1 MSDTHPPL
9 NIETVHHIANLV
21 QLGLTDEEAAA
32 FLPQLNAILEYF
44 ALLQEVDTES
54 VPPAFLLP
62 GARNVLREDHPEP
75 GMSRGGLPE
84 QRSSLRRGVCK
95 RAAGCWREA

>member
-1 MSDTHPPL
+1 MSDTHHPL

-62 GARNVLREDHPEP
+62 GARNVLREDNPEP
-75 GMSRGGLPE
+75 GMSR
-84 QRSSLRRGVCK
+84 
-95 RAAGCWREA
+95 EAFLSNVPDSEGEYVSVPRVLEEA

>member
-1 MSDTHPPL
+1 MSDTYHPL

-62 GARNVLREDHPEP
+62 GAHNVLREDNPEL
-75 GMSRGGLPE
+75 GMSREAFLSNVPSPE
-84 QRSSLRRGVCK
+84 GEYVSVPRVLE
-95 RAAGCWREA
+95 EA